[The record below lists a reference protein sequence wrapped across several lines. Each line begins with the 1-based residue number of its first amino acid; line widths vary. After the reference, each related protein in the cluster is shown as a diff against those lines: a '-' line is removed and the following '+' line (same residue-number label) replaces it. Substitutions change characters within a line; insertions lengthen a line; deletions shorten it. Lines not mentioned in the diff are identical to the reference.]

1 MAAASECVPC
11 IRWRC
16 GSSCAMGLP
25 MLMSPLPWSTGGPRG
40 YTGPG
45 ERTGREELQGTRQVG
60 ARGSERCTKAANR
73 MACQGEEGD
82 RRKGQWLSYRERPP
96 TLSFELPIIFG
107 PGRLRSL

>member
-25 MLMSPLPWSTGGPRG
+25 ILMSALPWGIGGPRG

-45 ERTGREELQGTRQVG
+45 ERTGREELQGRRQVG
-60 ARGSERCTKAANR
+60 AAGSERCTKAANCT
-73 MACQGEEGD
+73 ACQGEEGD
-82 RRKGQWLSYRERPP
+82 RHNGRLRKGQWLRTVNGPP
-96 TLSFELPIIFG
+96 RCHSSCP
-107 PGRLRSL
+107 